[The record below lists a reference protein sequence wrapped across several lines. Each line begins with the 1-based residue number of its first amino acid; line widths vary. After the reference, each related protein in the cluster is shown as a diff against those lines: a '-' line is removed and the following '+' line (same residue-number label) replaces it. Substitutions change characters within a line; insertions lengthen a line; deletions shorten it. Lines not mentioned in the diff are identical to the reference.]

1 LYKDSLV
8 IPETFATCVMQAQR
22 QALSGALNDSANQ
35 LRYSCSLP
43 GRPEAI
49 GEQQLLQVVQKMSI
63 SVNSGYVS

>member
-1 LYKDSLV
+1 
-8 IPETFATCVMQAQR
+8 MQAQR